1 MALTKVTGHVVKPD
15 TNIQFHNTKSTGIV
29 TFTHTSNA
37 TSSTTGALQITGG
50 VGIVKDLHV
59 GGNVTVGGTLT
70 YDDVTNIDSLGII
83 TARGG
88 INVSGGNV
96 TITNDLDVDG
106 HTELD
111 NLSVAGIATFR
122 NELTV
127 TPSNAS
133 SYSTHLNFQN
143 NGSNFISCA
152 NGGATYFRNSSS
164 GGTAMSIQGSNKA
177 VDIDSALRHLG
188 DTDTLLQFGTN
199 TISLFTANVE
209 RTRTTEVGRV
219 GIGTTNPV
227 AHLEVAAY
235 QNVEVLRLRD
245 RHFNK
250 YLTIRGGGTPNR
262 MVIDSYEGGGGGAAI
277 DLASNGD
284 TKVRIGSDGKVGI
297 GTDAAG
303 SQLSVGRASGNSGLT
318 LDCYGVNRSRLI
330 FRNSVVR
337 GTQTNIEA
345 HNDDLRLV
353 VNSGNRLN
361 ITSAGYVGVGITNP
375 GGLFT
380 VSGNPAEVRIQHA
393 GNSSFS
399 KIISDSSNELNIYT
413 GGGPHLA
420 MTIDGSQNVGIGE
433 GTNVTQKLHVRED
446 NNSQHYIAYLQNR
459 YSGTHS
465 SSLIA
470 MSCGTVDFGDNRY
483 AYMGAKISG
492 VNENGTNL
500 IFATNPNGGSASERL
515 RIDSGG
521 SVSIGDAATH
531 TYSAHSE
538 GDDLVIGG
546 AGWRGMTIYGEG
558 GGGVIQF
565 ADAAGNRDGQIM
577 YSHGDRQ
584 FMFRTAGNVD
594 RLIIDSKG
602 NIKSG
607 TTGSALNFTDSNSGN
622 TKSIEVG
629 ASSGGDALLVTH
641 SSGYGV
647 GYFGYEA
654 GGDRLVIACDNGSGN
669 NKIDFITDAGTTT
682 GGGTDNLNAKV
693 PKMRITADGKVMIGT
708 TNSSARL
715 LNVKGSLGVLS
726 PSQTTALDFESSDGQ
741 NAYISA
747 YHASGTN
754 LYIRTNY
761 SGVGVQNRVHIY
773 GNGQF
778 DTFGTSAGNP
788 LGITITNQNTANYS
802 HARLRLVS
810 QNGASASNIY
820 TDHPNTALRLE
831 YNSSNSVY
839 IKENGYVGITT
850 SSPGSAL
857 HVRGAGGIR
866 IDPLAETNI
875 VSNAN
880 VVTDGGGNPYLSGTP
895 WYHTST
901 YAWDTN
907 NSPNMDYYWIKIV
920 ESFGYSTIAY
930 VEYLCHSDSN
940 YPRSVH
946 GRIDFAK
953 YGPHSLSISHWTTSP
968 STGVT
973 PQVVIDSNKRVWI
986 RMNGAQWN
994 SDFRF
999 RLIYGESINLNSDF
1013 TIGTDNNSAAT
1024 GRMLDQDASPLNASG
1039 IVESGATLRWDLGN
1053 ANPPKYWDGSN
1064 SSTTAGT
1071 YGDSAQTYGSGQHRF
1086 VRIGTRGRVDIKAG
1100 HQDHGL
1106 LVESNYIGSGNA
1118 AQPVLAS
1125 FKSQK
1130 TTVAEFN
1137 RMHNT
1142 GVILDFKYNGSSVG
1156 SISVNS
1162 SSVPSDRNFKTN
1174 ISNLN
1179 LGLSFVNKLKPSQ
1192 FNYKIDEPNTPVMY
1206 GLIAQELEESLTSEG
1221 VSENSTQLLQHHPT
1235 DDTESDYDVDY
1246 GRLTPIL
1253 INAIKEL
1260 STEIDKLKAEIAALK
1275 SS

>member
-1 MALTKVTGHVVKPD
+1 VKTNDVALSGSGTLRINSG
-15 TNIQFHNTKSTGIV
+15 ST
-29 TFTHTSNA
+29 S
-37 TSSTTGALQITGG
+37 GALNLDGG
-50 VGIVKDLHV
+50 ASNH
-59 GGNVTVGGTLT
+59 GGEINL
-70 YDDVTNIDSLGII
+70 LG
-83 TARGG
+83 
-88 INVSGGNV
+88 
-96 TITNDLDVDG
+96 
-106 HTELD
+106 
-111 NLSVAGIATFR
+111 
-122 NELTV
+122 
-127 TPSNAS
+127 
-133 SYSTHLNFQN
+133 
-143 NGSNFISCA
+143 GSN
-152 NGGATYFRNSSS
+152 GG
-164 GGTAMSIQGSNKA
+164 
-177 VDIDSALRHLG
+177 
-188 DTDTLLQFGTN
+188 
-199 TISLFTANVE
+199 
-209 RTRTTEVGRV
+209 
-219 GIGTTNPV
+219 
-227 AHLEVAAY
+227 
-235 QNVEVLRLRD
+235 
-245 RHFNK
+245 
-250 YLTIRGGGTPNR
+250 
-262 MVIDSYEGGGGGAAI
+262 
-277 DLASNGD
+277 
-284 TKVRIGSDGKVGI
+284 RI
-297 GTDAAG
+297 
-303 SQLSVGRASGNSGLT
+303 
-318 LDCYGVNRSRLI
+318 I
-330 FRNSVVR
+330 FRT
-337 GTQTNIEA
+337 GQGAGQQGEKM
-345 HNDDLRLV
+345 RL
-353 VNSGNRLN
+353 
-361 ITSAGYVGVGITNP
+361 
-375 GGLFT
+375 
-380 VSGNPAEVRIQHA
+380 
-393 GNSSFS
+393 
-399 KIISDSSNELNIYT
+399 
-413 GGGPHLA
+413 
-420 MTIDGSQNVGIGE
+420 
-433 GTNVTQKLHVRED
+433 
-446 NNSQHYIAYLQNR
+446 
-459 YSGTHS
+459 
-465 SSLIA
+465 
-470 MSCGTVDFGDNRY
+470 
-483 AYMGAKISG
+483 
-492 VNENGTNL
+492 NENGKL
-500 IFATNPNGGSASERL
+500 ML
-515 RIDSGG
+515 
-521 SVSIGDAATH
+521 
-531 TYSAHSE
+531 
-538 GDDLVIGG
+538 
-546 AGWRGMTIYGEG
+546 
-558 GGGVIQF
+558 
-565 ADAAGNRDGQIM
+565 
-577 YSHGDRQ
+577 
-584 FMFRTAGNVD
+584 
-594 RLIIDSKG
+594 
-602 NIKSG
+602 
-607 TTGSALNFTDSNSGN
+607 
-622 TKSIEVG
+622 
-629 ASSGGDALLVTH
+629 
-641 SSGYGV
+641 
-647 GYFGYEA
+647 
-654 GGDRLVIACDNGSGN
+654 
-669 NKIDFITDAGTTT
+669 
-682 GGGTDNLNAKV
+682 
-693 PKMRITADGKVMIGT
+693 GT
-708 TNSSARL
+708 TNSFSRL
-715 LNVKGSLGVLS
+715 LNVKGTIGVLS

-741 NAYISA
+741 NAFISA
-747 YHASGTN
+747 YHASGSN

-761 SGVGVQNRVHIY
+761 SGAGVQNRVHIY